1 MIITGKVRY
10 LEFLATVRLNYYLF
24 RKPVKPCY
32 GIGVVKSF
40 ANMYRI
46 VLRRTE
52 MIKWMHV
59 IVLKGTEIEESCIV
73 GAGTVCTKKYM
84 LPHAVIAGN
93 PGKIVRE
100 NVDWKMPR
108 I

>member
-1 MIITGKVRY
+1 
-10 LEFLATVRLNYYLF
+10 
-24 RKPVKPCY
+24 
-32 GIGVVKSF
+32 
-40 ANMYRI
+40 
-46 VLRRTE
+46 
-52 MIKWMHV
+52 MHV
-59 IVLKGTEIEESCIV
+59 IVLKGTEIAEGCIA

-84 LPHAVIAGN
+84 LPHAVVAGN